1 MKQNKKKKK
10 NGYLGMLLGSLTAS
24 FLGSAL
30 ADKIIS
36 KGAGLLA
43 NMLAGKRI
51 VGVDD
56 GVIRVGL
63 EVIRAGHKF

>member
-1 MKQNKKKKK
+1 
-10 NGYLGMLLGSLTAS
+10 MLLGSLTAS

-56 GVIRVGL
+56 GVIQVGL